1 MSTSTDWA
9 ILLYPEP
16 TQSTKDTFN
25 PPSMLPLPPDENN
38 DVIEI
43 VTNSKNNNRE
53 NQEKEERGVIKNFD
67 EKHNMCGENPC
78 GEAEEDEP
86 EVTLQME
93 KAKPVTMV
101 LVIGIIV
108 GAFVAMILIVIIV
121 LKIRV
126 RVDGPK
132 CDEAAAAPRYQF
144 APPNDYGEVGGEQET
159 ATTSLMEGSVA
170 PPLAPTAPGNAP
182 AALSAAGG
190 LYNNGMFNNNCAA
203 PRPLQ
208 QPLQQPPPP
217 SANGDRS
224 RLFRKSNGSKP
235 VREWYV

>member
-43 VTNSKNNNRE
+43 VTNNKKNRE
-53 NQEKEERGVIKNFD
+53 EKEERGVIKNFD

-93 KAKPVTMV
+93 KAKPVTLV

-170 PPLAPTAPGNAP
+170 PPIAPTAPGNAP
-182 AALSAAGG
+182 AALSGGG
-190 LYNNGMFNNNCAA
+190 LYNNGMFNNNCALR
-203 PRPLQ
+203 PPLQ
-208 QPLQQPPPP
+208 QQPQPPP